1 MKSNSSRYD
10 RSAATWNGSI
20 LLAGSE
26 IHGTR
31 ICEVSYLVASML
43 ASSAL
48 LTAARRR
55 KRYASGDSSS

>member
-1 MKSNSSRYD
+1 MKRLYTIMSRKGQQLQL
-10 RSAATWNGSI
+10 TV
-20 LLAGSE
+20 
-26 IHGTR
+26 